1 MKITKIKKTEAYYVL
16 VYVGFLGPVIICTYI
31 ISMYI
36 PHYYYARPCEE
47 TTCLFGN
54 KMAVSSFFVPCLF
67 LERQHR
73 IITFVSVE
81 LEASIEGLQGPI
93 IVKFKNRSKNKTP
106 RSDFWSGTRDTSGF
120 QSSLK
125 INLLA
130 ELFTLV
136 AFSDG

>member
-1 MKITKIKKTEAYYVL
+1 VKITKIKKTEAYYVL

-73 IITFVSVE
+73 IITFVSVGV
-81 LEASIEGLQGPI
+81 SIEGLQRAYNCEVQKHI
-93 IVKFKNRSKNKTP
+93 KNTP
-106 RSDFWSGTRDTSGF
+106 LRFLQWG
-120 QSSLK
+120 K
-125 INLLA
+125 K
-130 ELFTLV
+130 
-136 AFSDG
+136 